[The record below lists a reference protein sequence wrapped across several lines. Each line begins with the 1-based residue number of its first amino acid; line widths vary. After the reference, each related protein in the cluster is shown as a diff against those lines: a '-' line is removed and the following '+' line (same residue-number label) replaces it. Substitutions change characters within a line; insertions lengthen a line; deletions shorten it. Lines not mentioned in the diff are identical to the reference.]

1 MWEPQA
7 SASGRVYQLTEASV
21 LIASLHSHPP
31 VQPHKGTTRLVMQ
44 IPYLRAH
51 VSVFSIAKKK
61 KNPFCNDPNTVVFTK
76 KFNVIS

>member
-31 VQPHKGTTRLVMQ
+31 VQLYKGTTGLVMQ

-61 KNPFCNDPNTVVFTK
+61 KKILFAMTQTL
-76 KFNVIS
+76 SSSLRSLM

>member
-7 SASGRVYQLTEASV
+7 SASGHVYQLTEASV

-31 VQPHKGTTRLVMQ
+31 VQPHKGTTRLVIQ

-51 VSVFSIAKKK
+51 VSVFSIVKKK
-61 KNPFCNDPNTVVFTK
+61 KILFAMTQTL
-76 KFNVIS
+76 SSSLRSLM

>member
-31 VQPHKGTTRLVMQ
+31 VQLYKGTTGLVMQ

-61 KNPFCNDPNTVVFTK
+61 KILFAMTQTL
-76 KFNVIS
+76 SSSLRRLM